1 MSPNTIFLHCFDNTQ
16 TEQNLKFGH
25 RRALELLKNVETC
38 YLTEALL
45 NCTTNKLL
53 LAVTLDNAI
62 HAWLLNI
69 TLKILQTQNHT
80 PIKKTRGSRAKIKI
94 YINGLDSLV
103 ATLKLINI
111 ISWSI

>member
-1 MSPNTIFLHCFDNTQ
+1 MDCHWLKMSPNTIFLHCFDNTQ

-38 YLTEALL
+38 YLNEALL
-45 NCTTNKLL
+45 NCKTNKLL

-69 TLKILQTQNHT
+69 TLKYYRPKIILLL
-80 PIKKTRGSRAKIKI
+80 KKQEGFEPKSK
-94 YINGLDSLV
+94 
-103 ATLKLINI
+103 
-111 ISWSI
+111 SI